1 MGEVVTR
8 SVSDQLWLAL
18 HAAGADCVFGLP
30 GTQTIDAFQ
39 ALRRSSLRT
48 VVATHEMAA
57 AFMANGYARASGRPG
72 VLTTIPGPGFTY
84 ALTGLAEAWLDSV
97 PIVHVVPAAREI
109 PDREFALQAIDQRA
123 MAGPVL
129 KRIIA
134 VARASEVTAGA
145 VTAYRLATAGEPG
158 PVMLELPEELFSADS
173 PEGADAPPMTSPV
186 PATPAQLDEMAVA
199 IGSASRV
206 LLYLGAGT
214 LDSPAAAR
222 AFAEATGAAVLTTTT
237 ARGVLSEADDRVV
250 VRDPGMQDNAVINAL
265 VERADLVIAAGCKF
279 SHNGAAGF
287 NLRLPQSKL
296 ISINAGGPSRNDPAR
311 IKATADAGATLRD
324 LTGRIPPRL
333 EQQMGWDAAEL
344 SAWRTEALKFER
356 ASQVE
361 PRLEGTGKPVS
372 TLIRELR
379 DALPDDA
386 IVVTDSGLHQMST
399 RRYYEVRSPRGLIVP
414 TNFQSM
420 GYALP
425 TAIGAAIAAP
435 GRRVVA
441 VIGDGGM
448 IMSGLEL
455 LTAARE
461 NVPLTVVVFNDGA
474 YSLIRNAQL
483 SGHGWSHG
491 TDLMSP
497 DFEAL
502 AAATGAAY
510 QLVGADGLAA
520 PLAARDPDGSP
531 VLLVEVPLRE
541 SPGLARIRRRGRLR
555 ATARRILPRKAHRFL
570 SRWLKR

>member
-1 MGEVVTR
+1 M
-8 SVSDQLWLAL
+8 
-18 HAAGADCVFGLP
+18 FGLP

-72 VLTTIPGPGFTY
+72 ILTTIPGPGFTY

-97 PIVHVVPAAREI
+97 PIVHVVPAAREL

-123 MAGPVL
+123 MAGPIV
-129 KRIIA
+129 KRIIPA
-134 VARASEVTAGA
+134 AGASEVASCA
-145 VTAYRLATAGEPG
+145 ISAYRLATDGEPG
-158 PVMLELPEELFSADS
+158 PVMLELPEDLFSADS
-173 PEGADAPPMTSPV
+173 SVDAGAPPE
-186 PATPAQLDEMAVA
+186 TPRVSAASEQLDEMARAV
-199 IGSASRV
+199 GSASRV
-206 LLYLGAGT
+206 LLYLGAGV
-214 LDSPAAAR
+214 LDAPAAAR

-250 VRDPGMQDNAVINAL
+250 VRDPGMQDTAVINAL

-287 NLRLPQSKL
+287 NLRLPRSKL
-296 ISINAGGPSRNDPAR
+296 ITINAGGPSRNYPAR
-311 IKATADAGATLRD
+311 IHATADAGVTLRD

-344 SAWRTEALKFER
+344 AAWRTAALKFER

-372 TLIRELR
+372 ALIRELR

-386 IVVTDSGLHQMST
+386 IVVTDSGLHQMSI

-425 TAIGAAIAAP
+425 TAIGASIAAP
-435 GRRVVA
+435 GRRVV
-441 VIGDGGM
+441 VIVGDGGM

-461 NVPLTVVVFNDGA
+461 QVPLTVIVFNDGA

-491 TDLMSP
+491 TDLVSP

-502 AAATGAAY
+502 AAATGVGY
-510 QLVGADGLAA
+510 RLVGADGLAA
-520 PLAARDPDGSP
+520 ALTARDPDGLC
-531 VLLVEVPLRE
+531 VRLVEVPLAE
-541 SPGLARIRRRGRLR
+541 SPGLARIRRRGQIR
-555 ATARRILPRKAHRFL
+555 ATARRLLPRKAHHFL